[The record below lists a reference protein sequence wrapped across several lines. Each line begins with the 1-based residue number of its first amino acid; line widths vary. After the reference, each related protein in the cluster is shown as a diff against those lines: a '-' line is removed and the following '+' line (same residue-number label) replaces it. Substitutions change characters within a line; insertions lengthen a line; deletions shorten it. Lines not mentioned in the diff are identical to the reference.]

1 MGHSSRVLGVLS
13 ALVLLAGCSVAIP
26 ITRPT
31 PSEASFSDPSA
42 EKATLR
48 VVDGREGEETKFHV
62 LLAGLSK
69 AKVTLKGIDSPIA
82 FLAENLGKEFAARGY
97 PVTVTTDHGVAADL
111 ELLVTRYRIVSRRV
125 NGYTPWEAMH
135 EFRGVLSSGPRQQT
149 IRAYF
154 FNGKVPVWSMKDIVE
169 PCFDVPQSLVVKEI
183 ASKIN
188 HARLGFQSSDEVV
201 AALVKRA
208 EPKRDENDGPFWE
221 LTELGG
227 TNNPKAMASLK
238 RYAAH
243 KDEFVRACALS
254 AIGMLGPEREAEFL
268 KERYA
273 ALKSMDKYMALK
285 AIGDIGDEASLQFVK
300 SQASD
305 PLYGKESGMQ
315 YLVDL
320 YGK

>member
-1 MGHSSRVLGVLS
+1 MGHPSRVLGVLS
-13 ALVLLAGCSVAIP
+13 ALSLLAGCSVAIP

-31 PSEASFSDPSA
+31 PSASSFSNPSA
-42 EKATLR
+42 AKSTLR
-48 VVDGREGEETKFHV
+48 VVDGREGEETRFHV
-62 LLAGLSK
+62 LLAGLRK
-69 AKVTLKGIDSPIA
+69 AKVTLEGIDSPLA

-97 PVTVTTDHGVAADL
+97 PVTVTTDTSAADL

-125 NGYTPWEAMH
+125 NAYTPWEAMH

-169 PCFDVPQSLVVKEI
+169 PCFDVPQSLLVKEI

-208 EPKRDENDGPFWE
+208 EPKSDQNDGPFWE

-227 TNNPKAMASLK
+227 TNNPNAMAPLK

-254 AIGMLGPEREAEFL
+254 AIGMLGPEREAAFL
-268 KERYA
+268 KEQYA

-285 AIGDIGDEASLQFVK
+285 SIGDIGDEASLQFVK

-320 YGK
+320 YAK